1 MKNKIVVAEATST
14 AFNYLEDIR
23 TLGYEPVILEA
34 YLPDGYARRMLD
46 EERKIK
52 YSHIKYPITILKE
65 DPDYDVTLRAVKALD
80 PLLVMPG
87 GEEGVV
93 IGTRLADDL
102 GMTGN
107 SYSNIANMTQKS
119 AMHQSLKKAGLRY
132 IRGAEVKSWEDC
144 LRFLEETGTEDV
156 VLKHDHGAASVGV
169 HLVHG
174 REELYAAFEQEH
186 GADNNMFGEADT
198 HFLLQERIFGT
209 EYIVNTISRDGIP
222 ALTSVFK
229 YYKKRTPSGAI
240 IYSGNESI
248 NEPDEREKELIDY
261 ALKAVCALGITDG
274 PVHGEYMID
283 KKGPVLIEANCRVM
297 GGSAPS
303 DFLDKVFGYH
313 ETEVILNS
321 MLDKEYH
328 RRFREKPY
336 KPLRKGFAK
345 DFAAAS
351 DQTISFSGVIPI
363 LLGLKSFHSGWVENA
378 GRTNMLRETVDLE
391 TETGCIYLVHDD
403 PEVVKREFELLEYI
417 EENYPKLF
425 QSDEPLFLPP
435 EDASQITPEI
445 ERVLNED
452 TEVLINAI
460 LTYYRNGAQGEPVV
474 PEALLDAV
482 PYNRRIMELIQGLC

>member
-23 TLGYEPVILEA
+23 ALGYEPVILEA

-65 DPDYDVTLRAVKALD
+65 DPDYEVTLREVKALD
-80 PLLVMPG
+80 PLLVIAG

-102 GMTGN
+102 GMPGTP
-107 SYSNIANMTQKS
+107 YSNIANMTQKS
-119 AMHQSLKKAGLRY
+119 VMHQSLKNAGLRY
-132 IRGAEVKSWEDC
+132 IRGTEVKSWEDC
-144 LRFLEETGTEDV
+144 LAFLEETGTEDV

-174 REELYAAFEQEH
+174 REELKAAFEQER

-198 HFLLQERIFGT
+198 RFLLQERIFGT

-240 IYSGNESI
+240 IYNGGESI
-248 NEPDEREKELIDY
+248 QEPTGMEQALIDY

-274 PVHGEYMID
+274 PVHGEYMVD
-283 KKGPVLIEANCRVM
+283 KNGPVLIEANCRVM
-297 GGSAPS
+297 GGSAPAGY
-303 DFLDKVFGYH
+303 LDKVFGYH
-313 ETEVILNS
+313 ETEVILKS

-328 RRFREKPY
+328 HKFRQQPY
-336 KPLRKGFAK
+336 NPPRKGYYK
-345 DFAAAS
+345 DFSAAC
-351 DQTISFSGVIPI
+351 DQPISSSGIIPI
-363 LLGLKSFHSGWVENA
+363 LLGMKSFYSGWVENA
-378 GRTNMLRETVDLE
+378 GRTDMLRETVDLE
-391 TETGCIYLVHDD
+391 TETGCIYMVHDD
-403 PEVVKREFELLEYI
+403 PEVVKREFELLMYI
-417 EENYPKLF
+417 EENYPKLL
-425 QSDEPLFLPP
+425 QSNEPLFLPP
-435 EDASQITPEI
+435 EDASQVTPEI
-445 ERVLNED
+445 ESVLNED
-452 TEVLINAI
+452 PEVLISSIMA
-460 LTYYRNGAQGEPVV
+460 YYKNSAHSEPVV
-474 PEALLDAV
+474 PEALLDAS
-482 PYNRRIMELIQGLC
+482 PYNRRIMELIRGLC